1 MKALKIIGIVIA
13 VAVGLM
19 FYSVHWMEQINQDK
33 LQKYIAAK
41 HCKPISAD
49 QYQCDSAEIITKR
62 KGGAD

>member
-13 VAVGLM
+13 VVVGLM
-19 FYSVHWMEQINQDK
+19 LYSVHWMEQINEDK
-33 LQKYIAAK
+33 WQKYSTAK

-62 KGGAD
+62 KGSAD